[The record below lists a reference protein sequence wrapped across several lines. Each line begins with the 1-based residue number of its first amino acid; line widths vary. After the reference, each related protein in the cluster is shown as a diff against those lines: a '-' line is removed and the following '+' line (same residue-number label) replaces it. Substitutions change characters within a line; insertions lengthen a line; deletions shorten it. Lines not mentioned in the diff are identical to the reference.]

1 MIKHEE
7 VIIHNNEEHKIVF
20 WEDMDNWV
28 GRFKIYAQ
36 NVKGKMFVTF
46 RSASYDLVHFNDSN
60 SISVNEFYGKKD
72 ELLIMIDTAKKLGWG
87 GKND

>member
-7 VIIHNNEEHKIVF
+7 VVIHNNKEHKIVSF
-20 WEDMDNWV
+20 EDMNNWF

-60 SISVNEFYGKKD
+60 SISIGEFYGKKK
-72 ELLIMIDTAKKLGWG
+72 ELLKMIDTAEKLGWG
-87 GKND
+87 R